1 MPAIANELQQ
11 ALVVAIGDT
20 ELLTSFDFCP
30 DLTHFESIEGHLSF
44 EDLPEERAICKHI
57 HLLIV
62 LALLEKFGSH
72 IARCASKLHGSST
85 QISLENIS
93 ELSYWFIRSKN
104 ERTYNESCEA
114 KVANLNV
121 LVVVNEN
128 ILTFD
133 IAMNDSQ
140 VVHVKV
146 DAGTVK
152 SNFDT

>member
-1 MPAIANELQQ
+1 MPAIANKLQQ

-62 LALLEKFGSH
+62 LALLEKFRGH
-72 IARCASKLHGSST
+72 IARCASKLHSSST

-93 ELSYWFIRSKN
+93 ELDIKMRGLTMNRARPKSQTLTLWLLSM
-104 ERTYNESCEA
+104 RT
-114 KVANLNV
+114 
-121 LVVVNEN
+121 
-128 ILTFD
+128 F
-133 IAMNDSQ
+133 
-140 VVHVKV
+140 
-146 DAGTVK
+146 
-152 SNFDT
+152 

>member
-1 MPAIANELQQ
+1 MPAIANKLQQ

-20 ELLTSFDFCP
+20 KLLTSFDFCP

-57 HLLIV
+57 YLLIV
-62 LALLEKFGSH
+62 LALLEKFGGH

-85 QISLENIS
+85 QIS
-93 ELSYWFIRSKN
+93 
-104 ERTYNESCEA
+104 NESCEA

-121 LVVVNEN
+121 VVVVNEN

-140 VVHVKV
+140 VVHV
-146 DAGTVK
+146 
-152 SNFDT
+152 